1 MRAIILFVLIIA
13 HAFTSSGQAN
23 QTVQWQFDVKHLGN
37 GELLLRVT
45 ANIAP
50 GWHLYS
56 QFIDE
61 GGPIP
66 TKFNFEN
73 ADGLDFIGTPE
84 EKGKAFRFHDD
95 IYEMEITWFSEKVE
109 FSQKISIT
117 ESLSSIRGRVEYMTC
132 NAHTCVPETIAFT
145 IKVPDQKKSHR

>member
-1 MRAIILFVLIIA
+1 MRAIILSLLISA
-13 HAFTSSGQAN
+13 NTFTSSSQSN
-23 QTVQWQFDVKHLGN
+23 QTVQWQFNVEHSGN
-37 GELLLRVT
+37 REMLLKIT
-45 ANIAP
+45 ASIAP

-56 QFIDE
+56 QFIAE

-66 TKFNFEN
+66 TKFTFEN

-95 IYEMEITWFSEKVE
+95 IYEMEITWYSGKVD

-117 ESLSSIRGRVEYMTC
+117 GSLNSFRGKVEYMTC
-132 NAHTCVPETIAFT
+132 NAHTCVPDTREFVIN
-145 IKVPDQKKSHR
+145 IPNQKKKP

>member
-1 MRAIILFVLIIA
+1 MRAIILSLLISA
-13 HAFTSSGQAN
+13 NAFTSSSQAN
-23 QTVQWQFDVKHLGN
+23 QTVQWQFNVEHSGN
-37 GELLLRVT
+37 GEMLLKIT

-56 QFIDE
+56 QFIAE

-66 TKFNFEN
+66 TKFIFEN

-95 IYEMEITWFSEKVE
+95 IYEMEITWYSEKVD
-109 FSQKISIT
+109 FSQKISVT
-117 ESLSSIRGRVEYMTC
+117 GSLSSIRGKVDYMTC
-132 NAHTCVPETIAFT
+132 NAHTCVPDTREFVIN
-145 IKVPDQKKSHR
+145 IPDQNKKP